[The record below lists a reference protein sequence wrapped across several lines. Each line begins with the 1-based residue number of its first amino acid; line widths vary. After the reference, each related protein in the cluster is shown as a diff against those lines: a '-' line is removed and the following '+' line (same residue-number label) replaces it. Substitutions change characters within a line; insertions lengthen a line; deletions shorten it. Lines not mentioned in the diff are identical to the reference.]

1 MSPEGTVVSATTG
14 DPEYHSLL
22 ITVFYCF
29 LLFIVLGGS
38 QRPRCVPKCGGGSWH
53 RRVASVRS
61 GGPQRSVNV
70 CVGAG
75 NVWN

>member
-29 LLFIVLGGS
+29 ACFRWEPEASMCSEVWRRILAS
-38 QRPRCVPKCGGGSWH
+38 QSCKC
-53 RRVASVRS
+53 SVWRS
-61 GGPQRSVNV
+61 SEVS
-70 CVGAG
+70 
-75 NVWN
+75 